1 VAWIG
6 LSRSKF
12 YSHRF
17 ILDEPGRTLL
27 PRLEPAGDPAR
38 QLQRSYRLEKSWHFG
53 KFAERNHTNNKSEGH
68 NAQSR
73 FVVSP
78 TALAATLERPGAVAT
93 YLSMPVSL
101 ICVGL
106 SAIGSTK
113 LQGASLCILCLNI
126 VLGILLILVDEIGS
140 CRNHGLGLLRFSA
153 VNSRARIEKLGIK
166 SKQIDRFINA
176 LWLNPELE
184 HRFRRKGLQSVEL
197 MVQALDILSRT
208 ASRYRRRGKKV
219 FEVNED
225 AIINAMRLFECLPLA
240 DAEEVLVGPLKGW
253 LELPPEYDPEG
264 WALPLFGKF

>member
-1 VAWIG
+1 M
-6 LSRSKF
+6 LN
-12 YSHRF
+12 
-17 ILDEPGRTLL
+17 LDLWFR
-27 PRLEPAGDPAR
+27 R
-38 QLQRSYRLEKSWHFG
+38 QLWLQLWKG
-53 KFAERNHTNNKSEGH
+53 
-68 NAQSR
+68 
-73 FVVSP
+73 
-78 TALAATLERPGAVAT
+78 PGAVAT
-93 YLSMPVSL
+93 YLSTPVSL

-106 SAIGSTK
+106 SAIGSTE
-113 LQGASLCILCLNI
+113 LQGACLCIFSLNV
-126 VLGILLILVDEIGS
+126 VLGILLVLVDEIGS
-140 CRNHGLGLLRFSA
+140 CRNHHLRLLRFSA
-153 VNSRARIEKLGIK
+153 ANSRARIEKLGIK

-219 FEVNED
+219 FEVNQD

-253 LELPPEYDPEG
+253 